1 MISRTSL
8 RNVELMLKTEAGQQ
22 PTHTHIT
29 LTHTHTRTHTHT
41 THTHTHTTRTHN
53 THTHTHPHH
62 THITHTHTHTH
73 TRIPHTRNSCPTYLL
88 PQGATGERMCLLIM
102 SSLTIYNTHIHTH
115 WWQCLPM
122 SLCSASF
129 QQSCV
134 SHHLRNHRTT
144 LMLCALLV
152 NVTDFS
158 YLRLSS
164 AEASSD

>member
-1 MISRTSL
+1 
-8 RNVELMLKTEAGQQ
+8 
-22 PTHTHIT
+22 
-29 LTHTHTRTHTHT
+29 
-41 THTHTHTTRTHN
+41 
-53 THTHTHPHH
+53 
-62 THITHTHTHTH
+62 
-73 TRIPHTRNSCPTYLL
+73 
-88 PQGATGERMCLLIM
+88 M
-102 SSLTIYNTHIHTH
+102 SSLTIYNTHIHTLLN

-164 AEASSD
+164 AEASSDWTSSAWDTGRGPRTLRLLWRRSVPLSQMLMRPPRPPESTCLAAHAERSSLYCPLYPTPDWSRCGRHSLKSWWWWLDERKLYYWHCVH